1 MHRPAAS
8 RLSAALALAAMGFV
22 IVARSTA
29 APPAAAPAAAPAG
42 DQIPTTALAPA
53 VRQSVANGAAALVAR
68 ILAPGNPHKL
78 AFPPAQTMVVR
89 VAEIEKIPAKRV
101 SQTVQQ
107 PVWEHEYGE
116 VEKLVPII
124 ESGQPTGRFQKVK
137 QRVVV
142 KSKQVG
148 TTTKTVEN
156 LVPDPSG
163 TETIERPK
171 MVREPGGPAAWAP
184 NLPGLNGMALYVLV
198 KAGLGKHPAT
208 VKHAAALAAH
218 ADQTKGIPDTTFDV
232 AWMAAGFAAL
242 GAESP
247 HAKLA
252 ERLLGKIVDGQIREG
267 KIDGMWGPVCANTLH
282 FGRLFNVNQKVREEL
297 DVNIP
302 KLLATANPVQTKQI
316 VATGEAMRAVATAYD
331 RTHRDVFRLG
341 MRLKEIQGPFG
352 IADTDTVPGVP
363 FNAFQWVVTDIE
375 STEAATFA
383 LAEAQRREMLPE
395 ETERIAIKGKKIHPP
410 SKTDAVLKA
419 AAKRLAEAL
428 ERDEATSGLVQVALN
443 KGLEKTG
450 FPVALVTDGEA
461 PPALFDAATACTAVA
476 AQATVEWLVE
486 ADPDLAKLLDTAR
499 KGAHDRAKRIA
510 ARWYAESAVPTA
522 PVWQGVYQASTV
534 SHADL
539 KKSATLPAPAKATD
553 VDALAMGPSGCL
565 YRIVPGFR
573 GLFTDKASAKE
584 RLADGLF
591 RQIAYRLVVL
601 QDQNGQW
608 SSGGN
613 QFLSSALEALNIA
626 RMAAEQHAAL
636 NRDPGKI
643 NLPDP
648 LPYETLLTLR
658 LPRVLPSGAVHP
670 DAAAFATLS
679 SLVFLVDGLEKPV
692 SLEGIP
698 IHPMAS
704 TEPATEPKKD
714 PADAA
719 PPPVPWAA
727 PADAARSVARPNAAL
742 AALVDAATAAAGS
755 AITNPPPAVAAPAG
769 KPPAKPEKKTDDDDV
784 GTFEDLLTP
793 GATK

>member
-1 MHRPAAS
+1 MHRFPAPQS
-8 RLSAALALAAMGFV
+8 SAFLALAATLLIANGLC
-22 IVARSTA
+22 SA
-29 APPAAAPAAAPAG
+29 APLATAPTGAPAG
-42 DQIPTTALAPA
+42 DQIPTTVLAPA
-53 VRQSVANGAAALVAR
+53 IRQSVANGAAALVAR
-68 ILAPGNPHKL
+68 IMAPSNPQKL
-78 AFPPAQTMVVR
+78 AFPPAQTLVTRVV
-89 VAEIEKIPAKRV
+89 EIEKIPAKRV
-101 SQTVQQ
+101 SQEQ

-148 TTTKTVEN
+148 TTTRTV
-156 LVPDPSG
+156 LVPDPYG

-171 MVREPGGPAAWAP
+171 TVREPGGPAAWAP

-218 ADQTKGIPDTTFDV
+218 ADQTKGLPDTTFDV

-247 HAKLA
+247 HAALA
-252 ERLLGKIVDGQIREG
+252 DRLLGKLVDGQIREG

-428 ERDEATSGLVQVALN
+428 ERDEATTGLVQVALN
-443 KGLEKTG
+443 KGLDKTG

-461 PPALFDAATACTAVA
+461 PPALFDTATACTAVA

-486 ADPDLAKLLDTAR
+486 ADPDLAKLLDPAR

-510 ARWYAESAVPTA
+510 ARWFAESAVPTA
-522 PVWQGVYQASTV
+522 PVWQGVYQATTV

-539 KKSATLPAPAKATD
+539 KKSATVPAPAKAAD
-553 VDALAMGPSGCL
+553 VDALPMGPAGCL
-565 YRIVPGFR
+565 YRLVPGFR
-573 GLFTDKASAKE
+573 GLFTDKTSAKD

-608 SSGGN
+608 SSPGN

-626 RMAAEQHAAL
+626 RAANDQHAAL
-636 NRDPGKI
+636 NRGPGKI

-698 IHPMAS
+698 IHP
-704 TEPATEPKKD
+704 TTATEPPKE
-714 PADAA
+714 PGDAA

-742 AALVDAATAAAGS
+742 PALVDAATAAAGS

>member
-1 MHRPAAS
+1 MHRFPAPQS
-8 RLSAALALAAMGFV
+8 SAFLALAATLLIANGLC
-22 IVARSTA
+22 SA
-29 APPAAAPAAAPAG
+29 APLATAPTGAPAG
-42 DQIPTTALAPA
+42 DQIPTTVLAPA
-53 VRQSVANGAAALVAR
+53 IRQSVANGAAALVAR
-68 ILAPGNPHKL
+68 IMAPSNPQKL
-78 AFPPAQTMVVR
+78 AFPPAQTLVTRVV
-89 VAEIEKIPAKRV
+89 EIEKIPAKRV
-101 SQTVQQ
+101 SQEQ

-116 VEKLVPII
+116 VEKLMPII

-148 TTTKTVEN
+148 TTTRTV
-156 LVPDPSG
+156 LVPDPYG

-171 MVREPGGPAAWAP
+171 TVREPGGPAAWAP

-218 ADQTKGIPDTTFDV
+218 ADQTKGLPDTTFDV

-247 HAKLA
+247 HAALA
-252 ERLLGKIVDGQIREG
+252 DRLLGKLVDGQIREG

-428 ERDEATSGLVQVALN
+428 ERDEATTGLVQVALN
-443 KGLEKTG
+443 KGLDKTG

-461 PPALFDAATACTAVA
+461 PPALFDTATACTAVA

-486 ADPDLAKLLDTAR
+486 ADPDLAKLLDPAR

-510 ARWYAESAVPTA
+510 ARWFAESAVPTA
-522 PVWQGVYQASTV
+522 PVWQGVYQATTV

-539 KKSATLPAPAKATD
+539 KKSATVPAPAKAAD
-553 VDALAMGPSGCL
+553 VDALPMGPAGCL
-565 YRIVPGFR
+565 YRLVPGFR
-573 GLFTDKASAKE
+573 GLFTDKTSAKD

-608 SSGGN
+608 SSPGN

-626 RMAAEQHAAL
+626 RAANDQHAAL
-636 NRDPGKI
+636 NRGPGKI

-698 IHPMAS
+698 IHP
-704 TEPATEPKKD
+704 TTATEPPKE
-714 PADAA
+714 PGDAA

-742 AALVDAATAAAGS
+742 PALVDAATAAAGS
-755 AITNPPPAVAAPAG
+755 AITNRPPAVAAPAG

>member
-1 MHRPAAS
+1 MHLFPAPQS
-8 RLSAALALAAMGFV
+8 SAFLALAATLLIANGLC
-22 IVARSTA
+22 SA
-29 APPAAAPAAAPAG
+29 APLATAPTGAPAG
-42 DQIPTTALAPA
+42 DQIPTTVLAPA
-53 VRQSVANGAAALVAR
+53 IRQSVANGAAALVAR
-68 ILAPGNPHKL
+68 IMAPSNPQKL
-78 AFPPAQTMVVR
+78 AFPPAQTLVTRVV
-89 VAEIEKIPAKRV
+89 EIEKIPAKRV
-101 SQTVQQ
+101 SQEQ

-148 TTTKTVEN
+148 TTTKTV
-156 LVPDPSG
+156 LVPDPYG

-171 MVREPGGPAAWAP
+171 TVREPGGPAAWAP

-218 ADQTKGIPDTTFDV
+218 ADQTKGLPDTTFDV

-247 HAKLA
+247 HAALA
-252 ERLLGKIVDGQIREG
+252 DRLLGKLVDGQIREG

-316 VATGEAMRAVATAYD
+316 VATGEAMRAVATAYE
-331 RTHRDVFRLG
+331 RTHRDVFRAG
-341 MRLKEIQGPFG
+341 MRLKELQGPLG

-363 FNAFQWVVTDIE
+363 FNTFQWLVTDLE
-375 STEAATFA
+375 STEAAAFA
-383 LAEAQRREMLPE
+383 LAEAQRAGMLPA
-395 ETERIAIKGKKIHPP
+395 ETERIAIKGKKVHPP

-419 AAKRLAEAL
+419 AARRLAEAL
-428 ERDEATSGLVQVALN
+428 ERDEATTGLVQVALN
-443 KGLEKTG
+443 KGLDKTG

-461 PPALFDAATACTAVA
+461 PPALFDTATACTAVA

-486 ADPDLAKLLDTAR
+486 ADPDLAKLLDPAR

-510 ARWYAESAVPTA
+510 ARWYAESAVPTG

-573 GLFTDKASAKE
+573 GLFTDRASAKE

-698 IHPMAS
+698 IHP
-704 TEPATEPKKD
+704 TTATEPPKE
-714 PADAA
+714 PGDAA

-727 PADAARSVARPNAAL
+727 PADAARSVTRPNAAL
-742 AALVDAATAAAGS
+742 PALVDAATAAAGS
-755 AITNPPPAVAAPAG
+755 AITNPPPAVAAPSG

>member
-1 MHRPAAS
+1 M
-8 RLSAALALAAMGFV
+8 
-22 IVARSTA
+22 
-29 APPAAAPAAAPAG
+29 AP
-42 DQIPTTALAPA
+42 
-53 VRQSVANGAAALVAR
+53 S
-68 ILAPGNPHKL
+68 NPQKL
-78 AFPPAQTMVVR
+78 AFPPAQTLVTRVV
-89 VAEIEKIPAKRV
+89 EIEKIPAKRV
-101 SQTVQQ
+101 SQEQ

-148 TTTKTVEN
+148 TTTRTV
-156 LVPDPSG
+156 LVPDPYG

-171 MVREPGGPAAWAP
+171 TVREPGGPAAWAP

-218 ADQTKGIPDTTFDV
+218 ADQTKGLPDTTFDV

-247 HAKLA
+247 HAALA
-252 ERLLGKIVDGQIREG
+252 DRLLGKLVDGQIREG

-428 ERDEATSGLVQVALN
+428 ERDEATTGLVQVALN
-443 KGLEKTG
+443 KGLDKTG

-461 PPALFDAATACTAVA
+461 PPALFDTATACTAVA

-486 ADPDLAKLLDTAR
+486 ADPDLAKLLDPAR

-510 ARWYAESAVPTA
+510 ARWFAESAVPTA
-522 PVWQGVYQASTV
+522 PVWQGVYQATTV

-539 KKSATLPAPAKATD
+539 KKSATVPAPAKAAD
-553 VDALAMGPSGCL
+553 VDALPMGPAGCL
-565 YRIVPGFR
+565 YRLVPGFR
-573 GLFTDKASAKE
+573 GLFTDKTSAKD

-608 SSGGN
+608 SSPGN

-626 RMAAEQHAAL
+626 RAANDQHAAL
-636 NRDPGKI
+636 NRGPGKI

-698 IHPMAS
+698 IHP
-704 TEPATEPKKD
+704 TTATEPPKE
-714 PADAA
+714 PGDAA

-742 AALVDAATAAAGS
+742 PALVDAATAAAGS